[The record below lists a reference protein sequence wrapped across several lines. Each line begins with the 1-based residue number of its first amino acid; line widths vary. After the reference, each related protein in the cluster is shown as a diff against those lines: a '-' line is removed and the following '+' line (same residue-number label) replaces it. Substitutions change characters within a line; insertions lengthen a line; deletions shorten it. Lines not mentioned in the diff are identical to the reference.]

1 MWVKNRLFFLVLIKK
16 YNIFALGFKKEK
28 YGI

>member
-1 MWVKNRLFFLVLIKK
+1 MGKKSPFFLVLIKK